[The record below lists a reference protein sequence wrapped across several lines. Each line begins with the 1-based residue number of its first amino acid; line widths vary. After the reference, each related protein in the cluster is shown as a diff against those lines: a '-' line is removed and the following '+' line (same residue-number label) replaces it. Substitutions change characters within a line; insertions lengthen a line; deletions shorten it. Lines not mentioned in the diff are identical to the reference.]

1 MKCEIPICTFQP
13 NGCVLFRDYAI
24 GDLAQVDPLSL
35 SLSLKFFAKIDK
47 TLILCQRTWTPSPP
61 TPKKKKILEMAEV

>member
-1 MKCEIPICTFQP
+1 MNSMKCEIPICTFQP

-35 SLSLKFFAKIDK
+35 SPKFFAQIDK
-47 TLILCQRTWTPSPP
+47 TL
-61 TPKKKKILEMAEV
+61 

>member
-1 MKCEIPICTFQP
+1 MNSMKCEIPICTFQP

-35 SLSLKFFAKIDK
+35 SLSLSLSVKFFAKIDK
-47 TLILCQRTWTPSPP
+47 TL
-61 TPKKKKILEMAEV
+61 